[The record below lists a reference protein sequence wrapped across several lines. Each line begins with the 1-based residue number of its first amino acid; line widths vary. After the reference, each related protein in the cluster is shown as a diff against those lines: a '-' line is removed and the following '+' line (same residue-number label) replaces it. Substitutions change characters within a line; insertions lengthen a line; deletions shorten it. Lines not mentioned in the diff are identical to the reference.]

1 MELRPEYKEEL
12 NKCKEDINYFL
23 ENYMVVMKWGHFFK
37 FEKRGYQD
45 SIFNALCSQNKKIFI
60 TKERQI
66 GMSMCAIFFALW
78 NSILNNNQTIF
89 CCRNVDSV
97 KILQDKVEKYGEEM
111 KRYYIFYDMKF
122 DNINYIA
129 SYTGFEN
136 LRKIGGNT
144 TIFIDES
151 EWVDEENVNFLL
163 KKSQKNKSKIC
174 LYSSISDTESE
185 FSKSLK
191 EHSQSY
197 YRDEK
202 LNIMFF

>member
-12 NKCKEDINYFL
+12 NKCREDINYFL
-23 ENYMVVMKWGHFFK
+23 ENYMVVMKWGYFFK

-45 SIFNALCSQNKKIFI
+45 NIFNALCSQNKKIFI

-66 GMSMCAIFFALW
+66 GMSMCAIFFAFW

-97 KILQDKVEKYGEEM
+97 KNLQEKVEKYAKEM
-111 KRYYIFYDMKF
+111 NRYHIFYDIKS

-129 SYTGFEN
+129 SYMGFEN
-136 LRKIGGNT
+136 LRKIDENT
-144 TIFIDES
+144 IIFIDES

-163 KKSQKNKSKIC
+163 KKSEKNKSKIC

-185 FSKSLK
+185 FLKSLK